1 MNSQNTQ
8 GNGISSANVW
18 LASFYPITSTERI
31 PSPSSLHE
39 DPFTPPRQLTRGIRD
54 FFVFIGSSGFLCEGR
69 TMEGE
74 EKKKKERSRTREKER
89 KLRNRNRWKKE
100 CFRSLTGRGGKK
112 SLSLTQPSQH
122 SRCHTIELVDFFS
135 RRKKQWSRE
144 FQWKIPPP
152 CLRIIGYA
160 SLCGKNLSEI
170 AYQSFDIILSSRTI
184 KLLSIERRRDLVYN
198 SMRWWDIYIDI
209 LIGFWNIRISFWN

>member
-1 MNSQNTQ
+1 MDFIIWSLYYSTWRFENKCIRERWIAKIHKET
-8 GNGISSANVW
+8 GISSANVW

-54 FFVFIGSSGFLCEGR
+54 SFVFIGSSGFLCEGR

-100 CFRSLTGRGGKK
+100 CFRSLTGRGGKNAYLWRNLPNTAAVIR
-112 SLSLTQPSQH
+112 SNSST
-122 SRCHTIELVDFFS
+122 FS
-135 RRKKQWSRE
+135 PGERSNGPVN
-144 FQWKIPPP
+144 FN
-152 CLRIIGYA
+152 
-160 SLCGKNLSEI
+160 GKYPHL
-170 AYQSFDIILSSRTI
+170 A
-184 KLLSIERRRDLVYN
+184 
-198 SMRWWDIYIDI
+198 
-209 LIGFWNIRISFWN
+209 

>member
-74 EKKKKERSRTREKER
+74 EKKRKKEAEREK
-89 KLRNRNRWKKE
+89 
-100 CFRSLTGRGGKK
+100 
-112 SLSLTQPSQH
+112 
-122 SRCHTIELVDFFS
+122 
-135 RRKKQWSRE
+135 RRE
-144 FQWKIPPP
+144 
-152 CLRIIGYA
+152 
-160 SLCGKNLSEI
+160 N
-170 AYQSFDIILSSRTI
+170 
-184 KLLSIERRRDLVYN
+184 
-198 SMRWWDIYIDI
+198 
-209 LIGFWNIRISFWN
+209 